1 MVATGH
7 ATIYTWTCVGSE
19 PRIAQ
24 AEKLDPRGFI
34 AVQWAPLEKRS
45 ARVPSGTRFAGQ
57 TQWSKS
63 AMNLALAMPR
73 LWRSNRSQY
82 ANLNIFSLLHYIH
95 KVLV

>member
-34 AVQWAPLEKRS
+34 AVQWALSENKLRTRPVRNTVRGPDPVVQVSDK
-45 ARVPSGTRFAGQ
+45 SGACHAATR
-57 TQWSKS
+57 
-63 AMNLALAMPR
+63 
-73 LWRSNRSQY
+73 RSNRSQY